1 MKELRWISCAL
12 WSWPYVIV
20 LSRLAWRWSFWWKG
34 LESCHETHK
43 LCAPVVKM
51 TPAEKGECQLRKLQ
65 QCHSGGLSAEPFLSR
80 QIYDPIST
88 GKWETWYL
96 LSSSEKQRLFHSEE
110 ILFLFILRE
119 NWYPSSPQGESV
131 ENKKQLPCR
140 TEEEE
145 TVMRTC
151 TCLIQLA
158 SIKHFI
164 CCSDYDFLV

>member
-1 MKELRWISCAL
+1 MNFTCFVEMT
-12 WSWPYVIV
+12 WSYV

-34 LESCHETHK
+34 LESCHEVHK
-43 LCAPVVKM
+43 LCALVVKM

-65 QCHSGGLSAEPFLSR
+65 QCHSGGLSAEPLLSR
-80 QIYDPIST
+80 QTYDPAST
-88 GKWETWYL
+88 GKWETWY
-96 LSSSEKQRLFHSEE
+96 QRFVHSEE

-119 NWYPSSPQGESV
+119 NWYPSSPQGASV
-131 ENKKQLPCR
+131 ENKKHLPCR
-140 TEEEE
+140 TEEE

-151 TCLIQLA
+151 TSLVQLA